1 MRRLSSLIFLGA
13 LLAACGGSS
22 GDGGGGNPPPI
33 TVSFSSDLVPIFQ
46 VDCLRCHGAGM
57 AGGLDL
63 LTHQGLM
70 QGGQSG
76 AVVVPFDPDN
86 SLIISRLDGTVAPQM
101 PRDGPPYLTQ
111 PEIDRVAQWIRE
123 GALNN

>member
-1 MRRLSSLIFLGA
+1 MRQLSSLIVLGA
-13 LLAACGGSS
+13 LVAACSGSS
-22 GDGGGGNPPPI
+22 GDDGGNGPPI
-33 TVSFSSDLVPIFQ
+33 TVLFSQDLVPIFQ

-76 AVVVPFDPDN
+76 AVVIPFDPDN
-86 SLIISRLDGTVAPQM
+86 SLIIGRLEGTAPGLRM

-123 GALNN
+123 GALDN